1 MLKPV
6 TKDEKIE
13 FTLRVQADKAKDEI
27 LWQLLDE
34 KYNGFVDIWAEIY
47 KKKGK
52 LVLEVKH
59 AKIKTSDETL
69 TNKNSVRYHI
79 LPGKG
84 VKIINQSK

>member
-6 TKDEKIE
+6 TKDEKLE
-13 FTLRVQADKAKDEI
+13 FTLCVQADKAKDEI

-34 KYNGFVDIWAEIY
+34 KYNGFIDIWPEMY

-52 LVLEVKH
+52 LVLEVKYI
-59 AKIKTSDETL
+59 KIKTSNEKL
-69 TNKNSVRYHI
+69 TNDNATRYHI

-84 VKIINQSK
+84 VKIITK

>member
-6 TKDEKIE
+6 TKDEKLE
-13 FTLRVQADKAKDEI
+13 FTLRVQSDKAKDEI

-34 KYNGFVDIWAEIY
+34 NYNGFVDIWPEIY

-59 AKIKTSDETL
+59 LKVKTSEEKS
-69 TNKNSVRYHI
+69 TNENSTRYHI

-84 VKIINQSK
+84 VKIIK